1 MSYLAKSAPRFCTGG
16 EGQIQFASGEVVPGA
31 ASLAGRAATA
41 LTIAA
46 PAKARS
52 AQPVRSRP
60 VTMAG
65 GAKKPKRKSARSP
78 KSSPLKKKRPG
89 RRKSKPKSRA
99 MPGSTQDTA
108 SSAEVPAAERISGE
122 ERIARLYHA
131 INGVRAGARTSSRTS
146 KLLLGGTPKMA
157 QKVIEEAAEV
167 GIEAMR
173 GDRAALISESAD
185 LIYNLVT
192 LWTELG
198 MVPDDVWSE
207 MDRREASLGMAE
219 KLPKVE

>member
-1 MSYLAKSAPRFCTGG
+1 
-16 EGQIQFASGEVVPGA
+16 
-31 ASLAGRAATA
+31 
-41 LTIAA
+41 
-46 PAKARS
+46 
-52 AQPVRSRP
+52 
-60 VTMAG
+60 MAG
-65 GAKKPKRKSARSP
+65 GAKKPKRKSAPSP
-78 KSSPLKKKRPG
+78 KSSALKQKRPR
-89 RRKSKPKSRA
+89 RRKSKAK
-99 MPGSTQDTA
+99 MPGLIQDTI
-108 SSAEVPAAERISGE
+108 SSPEANAVKPISGE
-122 ERIARLYHA
+122 ERIARLHHA

-198 MVPDDVWSE
+198 IVPQEVWSE

>member
-1 MSYLAKSAPRFCTGG
+1 
-16 EGQIQFASGEVVPGA
+16 
-31 ASLAGRAATA
+31 
-41 LTIAA
+41 
-46 PAKARS
+46 
-52 AQPVRSRP
+52 
-60 VTMAG
+60 
-65 GAKKPKRKSARSP
+65 
-78 KSSPLKKKRPG
+78 
-89 RRKSKPKSRA
+89 

-108 SSAEVPAAERISGE
+108 SRVEVPAAEVISGE
-122 ERIARLYHA
+122 ERIARLHHA
-131 INGVRAGARTSSRTS
+131 IVGVRAGARTSARTS

-198 MVPDDVWSE
+198 IVPEDVWNE